1 MRLFGRLLKIE
12 GGEIMKDWNDCNVF
26 VTGANGFV
34 GSWLT
39 KALVEKGAKVII
51 LIRDEIPGSLLSLMG
66 VYNKLGGI
74 VKGTITDYKIVER
87 VFNEYEID
95 TCFHLAAQAIVNAAN
110 RSPLSTFESNIRGTW
125 NILEAARNAQTLERL
140 IVASSDKA
148 YGEHDDL
155 PYREDFCLHA
165 LHPYDASKA
174 CADILTRAYFHTYGL
189 PVVVTRF
196 ANIYGGGDLN
206 FSRIIPSTIRSVLA
220 GKDPVIKSD
229 GTPVR
234 DYVYIEDVVDAYLSL
249 AEKVEEVKG
258 EAFNFGTNLP
268 ISVLNLVNNIIKISG
283 KTHLNPIIKGSG
295 KTKGEIDRQYLSC
308 EKALKMLGWKPK
320 YDLNKG
326 LRETIDWY
334 RWYSDL

>member
-1 MRLFGRLLKIE
+1 
-12 GGEIMKDWNDCNVF
+12 MKDWKDCNVF

-51 LIRDEIPGSLLSLMG
+51 LIRDEIPGSSLSDIG
-66 VYNKLGGI
+66 IYSKLGGI
-74 VKGTITDYKIVER
+74 IKGTVTDYKIVER

-95 TCFHLAAQAIVNAAN
+95 TCFHLAAQAIVSTAN

-148 YGEHDDL
+148 YGEHDKL
-155 PYREDFCLHA
+155 PYTEDFCLQA
-165 LHPYDASKA
+165 MHPYDASKA
-174 CADILTRAYFHTYGL
+174 CADILTRSYFNTYNL
-189 PVVVTRF
+189 PVVVIRC

-206 FSRIIPSTIRSVLA
+206 FSRIIPDTIRSVLA
-220 GKDPVIKSD
+220 GKYPVIRSD

-234 DYVYIEDVVDAYLSL
+234 DYIYIEDVVDAYLSL
-249 AEKVEEVKG
+249 AEKLEEVKG

-268 ISVLNLVNNIIKISG
+268 ISVLDLVTSIIKISG
-283 KTHLNPIIKGSG
+283 KTHLKPIIKGRG
-295 KTKGEIDRQYLSC
+295 KTKGEIDRQYMSC

-320 YDLNKG
+320 YDLNNG
-326 LRETIDWY
+326 LRETIEWY
-334 RWYSDL
+334 KKYFDL

>member
-1 MRLFGRLLKIE
+1 ME
-12 GGEIMKDWNDCNVF
+12 DWNNCNVF

-39 KALVEKGAKVII
+39 KALVKRGAKVII
-51 LIRDEIPGSLLSLMG
+51 LIRDEIPGSSLSYTG
-66 VYNKLGGI
+66 IYNKLGGI
-74 VKGTITDYKIVER
+74 VKGTLTDYKTVER

-95 TCFHLAAQAIVNAAN
+95 TCFHLAAQAIVSAAN
-110 RSPLSTFESNIRGTW
+110 RSPLSTFESNIKGTW

-148 YGEHDDL
+148 YGEHDKL
-155 PYREDFCLHA
+155 PYTEEFCLHA

-174 CADILTRAYFHTYGL
+174 CADILTRSYFNTYNL
-189 PVVVTRF
+189 PVVVIRC

-206 FSRIIPSTIRSVLA
+206 FSRIIPDTIRSVLA
-220 GKDPVIKSD
+220 SKDPVIRSD

-234 DYVYIEDVVDAYLSL
+234 DYIYIEDVVDAYLSL
-249 AEKVEEVKG
+249 AEKLEKVNG

-268 ISVLNLVNNIIKISG
+268 ISVLDLVNNMIKISG
-283 KTHLNPIIKGSG
+283 KTYLKPIIKGKG

-308 EKALKMLGWKPK
+308 EKALKILGWKPK

-326 LRETIDWY
+326 LRETIEWY
-334 RWYSDL
+334 RKYFDL